1 MKIIA
6 AAINFYPVDSEYP
19 QIACGKR
26 HGDAFEI
33 MYNHG
38 IAYDKKTAVQGFL
51 TDDFRF
57 VDRYEAKKIA
67 VEANQLITPIEETY
81 AALYSEDVW

>member
-1 MKIIA
+1 MKVIA
-6 AAINFYPVDSEYP
+6 AAIKYYPTNSDYP

-26 HGDAFEI
+26 HADAFFY
-33 MYNHG
+33 MHLHNVK
-38 IAYDKKTAVQGFL
+38 YDKKTAVQGFL

-67 VEANQLITPIEETY
+67 VEANQLIVPIEKTFAE
-81 AALYSEDVW
+81 LYSEDMW